1 MYKNLNKLQLYI
13 FIIGVF
19 SLITIIS
26 AQEKLNFSAQNL
38 ETINTDVENK
48 RIFKSNVNISKNNL
62 ELYSDLAT
70 HYPDSLKVYLTGNIR
85 MYYNND
91 SLFCDELVLYDK
103 KLNQFSALGNIRFF
117 KDLQK
122 IKSDKLFY
130 TTLDSLNNILVEIID
145 NVEIKDSLRIIE
157 GDTLYIECVNAG
169 AWNVHGNL
177 HTSAEPAGAA
187 ATAGGSSLSETGIIA
202 A

>member
-13 FIIGVF
+13 FIISIF
-19 SLITIIS
+19 SLVTKIC

-62 ELYSDLAT
+62 ELYSDFAT

-91 SLFCDELVLYDK
+91 SLFCDELILYDK
-103 KLNQFSALGNIRFF
+103 KLNQFNALGNIRFF
-117 KDLQK
+117 KDSQI
-122 IKSDKLFY
+122 IKSDK
-130 TTLDSLNNILVEIID
+130 
-145 NVEIKDSLRIIE
+145 
-157 GDTLYIECVNAG
+157 
-169 AWNVHGNL
+169 
-177 HTSAEPAGAA
+177 
-187 ATAGGSSLSETGIIA
+187 
-202 A
+202 